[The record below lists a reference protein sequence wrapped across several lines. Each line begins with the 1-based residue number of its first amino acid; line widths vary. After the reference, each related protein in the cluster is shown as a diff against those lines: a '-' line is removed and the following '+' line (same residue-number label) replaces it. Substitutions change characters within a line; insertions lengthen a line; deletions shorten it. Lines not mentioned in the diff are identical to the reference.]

1 VVSRLGHEL
10 HGLLRRVEAA
20 DGLDA
25 PARGLS
31 CVTRSTLGRGRLGDV
46 LTGTWLGHAFHP
58 LLTDFAEGGWM
69 AGSFLD
75 VFGPRAARPWAQRLV
90 GFGLL
95 AAVPT
100 TLTGLA
106 EWVDTDAEARR
117 VGMLH
122 AASSSAAFACYG
134 CSYLLRR
141 RQKHTT
147 AVAFGLVGGIIAF
160 ADGYVGGHLSLALG
174 VGVSQTAFAELP
186 PDWMPTLRAA
196 DVAEGRPA
204 TAFAGGTQILLVRRG
219 GEVFALA
226 DRCTYR
232 GGNLHEGELRGDTVV
247 CPRDGC
253 TFRLGD
259 GAVVKGPASIPQ
271 PSLETRVFDGLVEVR
286 SKRAA
291 WNT

>member
-1 VVSRLGHEL
+1 M
-10 HGLLRRVEAA
+10 RRVEAA
-20 DGLDA
+20 DALDA

-31 CVTRSTLGRGRLGDV
+31 CVARSTLGRGQLREV

-69 AGSFLD
+69 GGSILD
-75 VFGPRAARPWAQRLV
+75 VFGSRAARPWAQRLV

-106 EWVDTDAEARR
+106 EWVDTDDEARR

-122 AASSSAAFACYG
+122 AVTSSAAFACYG
-134 CSYLLRR
+134 WSYVARR
-141 RQKHTT
+141 RQKHAT
-147 AVAFGLVGGIIAF
+147 AAAFGLAGGVIAF

-174 VGVSQTAFAELP
+174 VGVSQTAFAEL
-186 PDWMPTLRAA
+186 AA
-196 DVAEGRPA
+196 DWLPTVPAADLAEDRPA
-204 TAFAGGTQILLVRRG
+204 TALAGRTPILLVRRG

-271 PSLETRVFDGLVEVR
+271 PSLQTRVVAGLVEVR
-286 SKRAA
+286 TNRASEA
-291 WNT
+291 TA